1 MSVFIVNINLK
12 RSSVLVE
19 ELATML
25 CARTSHKIK
34 GIPKRGFPCLVLKC
48 GYVEDL
54 ADELTMLSLP
64 RTQQHVQSKF
74 LRVYGRSVDAIVEL
88 SVDSPELRNGHPYIR
103 QQLHLTPE
111 NIYATR
117 SNLPQDKGRWSLQHS
132 LTDRLSSL
140 AITLTDRIAAMTN
153 LQCSTYHVHINM
165 DNQNSYVYMAVLWM
179 PQ

>member
-103 QQLHLTPE
+103 QQLHLRQEHVQSKFLRVYGRSVDATVELSVDSPELRNGHPYIRQQLHLTPE

-132 LTDRLSSL
+132 
-140 AITLTDRIAAMTN
+140 
-153 LQCSTYHVHINM
+153 
-165 DNQNSYVYMAVLWM
+165 
-179 PQ
+179 